1 MGKGEMYGMVGT
13 SEITMGDY
21 VSDFMKVTR
30 SIRQGIFLRSFFIS
44 YFSVKCRMA
53 LKLHVFQFV

>member
-30 SIRQGIFLRSFFIS
+30 SIRQGIFFTFVL
-44 YFSVKCRMA
+44 YF
-53 LKLHVFQFV
+53 LF